1 VAPNHGAIFFFEKKI
16 MAHSTG
22 NSEARSGEPAA
33 TCAARALPPARM

>member
-1 VAPNHGAIFFFEKKI
+1 

-22 NSEARSGEPAA
+22 NSEAEEGEPA